1 MSVSHTAVSEPESSI
16 ARDIREGVDI
26 TAEGVDISI
35 GKWPTR
41 KSMLFVVGVSIILWS
56 AIYLT
61 ASWLA

>member
-1 MSVSHTAVSEPESSI
+1 MSVSHTAVSEPESRI

-26 TAEGVDISI
+26 SI
-35 GKWPTR
+35 GKWPIR
-41 KSMLFVVGVSIILWS
+41 KSMLFVVGASIILWS